1 MLKVSDLRLREVVN
15 IVDGRRLGTIK
26 DIDIDLENG
35 RITALVLP
43 SPNRLLGWLGRD
55 EELVVP
61 WEKVRKI
68 GLDVILVEVN
78 TLTDPRYRLRV

>member
-26 DIDIDLENG
+26 DIDIDVENG
-35 RITALVLP
+35 RIAALVLP
-43 SPNRLLGWLGRD
+43 SPNRLLGLLGRD

-78 TLTDPRYRLRV
+78 TLSDPRYRLRV

>member
-26 DIDIDLENG
+26 DIDIDVENG

-43 SPNRLLGWLGRD
+43 SPNRLLGLLGRD

-78 TLTDPRYRLRV
+78 TLPDPRYRLRV

>member
-26 DIDIDLENG
+26 DIDIDVENG

-43 SPNRLLGWLGRD
+43 SPNRLLGLLGRD

-78 TLTDPRYRLRV
+78 TLSDPRYRLRV

>member
-26 DIDIDLENG
+26 DIDIDVENG

-43 SPNRLLGWLGRD
+43 SPNRLLGLLGRD